1 MLYVIHAAYTRVPL
15 AYLVSIFALFQLT
28 LLFRDCSLLC
38 SFLGHISWHITACL
52 PCSNLF
58 TLFKLAYLV
67 PASLPCSSLPTLFQP
82 GYVNCSNLLT
92 FVPTYSPYSSCVP
105 VCPLCS
111 NFLALRILTFDS
123 ETYCTGKDCRRE
135 YWIRRVVV
143 GPGYICGTEGSFSY
157 RFPGY
162 GCERCYH
169 ALNLRGL

>member
-1 MLYVIHAAYTRVPL
+1 MQLSGPHFL
-15 AYLVSIFALFQLT
+15 AYYGLPPLFQFVHFVQT
-28 LLFRDCSLLC
+28 
-38 SFLGHISWHITACL
+38 CL
-52 PCSNLF
+52 S
-58 TLFKLAYLV
+58 
-67 PASLPCSSLPTLFQP
+67 CSSFPTLFLLANLVP
-82 GYVNCSNLLT
+82 DWLRCSNLLT